1 MTKKTLWAPAL
12 LMISFFTAPAFSDTP
27 APESSMLRDSASSV
41 MSSLI
46 STGKNLVGGITDG
59 VTKGRESTES
69 SDGAVVL
76 SGLEP
81 MTEMLI
87 VELLS
92 VEPPKSPG
100 MNVLIGFKNNTNK
113 PVRVINLKQ
122 TGALLVIEQGG
133 YSRALLQDLV
143 NPDEV
148 TIPANTGVRQNF
160 VFEDSVKDIK
170 SVRIFGKDW
179 VLVK

>member
-1 MTKKTLWAPAL
+1 M
-12 LMISFFTAPAFSDTP
+12 
-27 APESSMLRDSASSV
+27 
-41 MSSLI
+41 
-46 STGKNLVGGITDG
+46 GKNLVGGITDG

-81 MTEMLI
+81 MNEMLT

-92 VEPPKSPG
+92 VELPKSPG
-100 MNVLIGFKNNTNK
+100 LNVLIGFKNNTNK
-113 PVRVINLKQ
+113 PVRLINLKQ

-133 YSRALLQDLV
+133 YSRALLPDLV
-143 NPDEV
+143 NNPDEV

-170 SVRIFGKDW
+170 SVRLFGKDL
-179 VLVK
+179 VLLK